1 MNLAIMPSWSE
12 LEMSQ
17 ILECGYFSTVGI
29 LALWVIVGYCGLLWV
44 TVGILVSPKNYCYQI
59 CCEISNK
66 TMKQTGIL
74 LVRT

>member
-1 MNLAIMPSWSE
+1 MPSWSE

-44 TVGILVSPKNYCYQI
+44 TVGILVSPFFSARSALAHFQVLRQSLIQK
-59 CCEISNK
+59 K
-66 TMKQTGIL
+66 
-74 LVRT
+74 